1 MLTHVH
7 RFITLNGSLRRL
19 EFSESLLGVY
29 SAWNSRNPCLAF
41 TRRLIARWSCSMMLF
56 KYCTGRCRQRRRSGP
71 SFL

>member
-29 SAWNSRNPCLAF
+29 SPFDSAVVLLDDVVQVLHRPMSTASAERPVLF
-41 TRRLIARWSCSMMLF
+41 IA
-56 KYCTGRCRQRRRSGP
+56 GIGEV
-71 SFL
+71 